1 MCDGSSSSG
10 SRMRVKVVTSIVE
23 VVVVAKGV
31 S

>member
-1 MCDGSSSSG
+1 MCDGSSSG
-10 SRMRVKVVTSIVE
+10 NRIRVKVVTSIVE